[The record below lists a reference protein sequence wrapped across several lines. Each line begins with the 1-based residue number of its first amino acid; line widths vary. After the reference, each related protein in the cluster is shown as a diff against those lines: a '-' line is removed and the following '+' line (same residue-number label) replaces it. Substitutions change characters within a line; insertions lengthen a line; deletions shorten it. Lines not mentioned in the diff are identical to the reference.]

1 MKNILLATTALVMS
15 AGFASAEVTLSGTA
29 HAGMKNSTGAA
40 STVYSG
46 MTVKFAAATTTDNGL
61 TMSISESIGGGQTL
75 DLLDDFALDTGNTA
89 MGVPTMTISGGGV
102 TVTMEHDSIGNKY
115 DGDGDDG
122 DIGVSGKFG
131 DLSWGITAETHSE
144 VPTTAEG
151 LDVSNSY
158 SLGYTM
164 GAIGLT
170 LVGTDADQSKATA
183 SYTMGDTVFSAYS
196 KNTGT
201 ATVIGGGV
209 DLTLNG
215 ATVSYTGNDA
225 DEWDLSVGYVLDA
238 VSIAYSTSE
247 AKDWTA
253 TAVYALG
260 GSAQVNLGTNNA
272 NTTFA
277 GVSFA
282 F

>member
-1 MKNILLATTALVMS
+1 MKNILLATTALVMT

-29 HAGMKNSTGAA
+29 HAGIHNATGAA

-46 MTVKFAAATTTDNGL
+46 MTLKFAASTTTDTGL
-61 TMSISESIGGGQTL
+61 TLSISNGIGGGQTL
-75 DLLDDFALDTGNTA
+75 DLADMELDTGDASMTT
-89 MGVPTMTISGGGV
+89 PTMTIAGGGV
-102 TVTMEHDSIGNKY
+102 TVVMENNAIGNYY
-115 DGDGDDG
+115 DADGDDG

-131 DLSWGITAETHSE
+131 DLSWGVTAETNSD
-144 VPTTAEG
+144 AG
-151 LDVSNSY
+151 AVSNSY
-158 SLGYTM
+158 KLGYTM

-170 LVGTDADQSKATA
+170 MVGNDNDQSKASV
-183 SYTMGDTVFSAYS
+183 SYAMGDTVFSAYS
-196 KNTGT
+196 KNTGA
-201 ATVIGGGV
+201 ATVVGGGV

-215 ATVSYTGNDA
+215 ATVSYTGNDI

-238 VSIAYSTSE
+238 VTIAYSTSE
-247 AKDWTA
+247 DKDWQA

-260 GSAQVNLGTNNA
+260 GSAQINLGTNDA
-272 NTTFA
+272 STTFA

>member
-1 MKNILLATTALVMS
+1 MS

-61 TMSISESIGGGQTL
+61 TMSISESIGGGTTL
-75 DLLDDFALDTGNTA
+75 DLADMELDDTNTE
-89 MGVPTMTISGGGV
+89 MGVPTMTIAGGGI
-102 TVTMEHDSIGNKY
+102 TVVMKNNAIGNYY
-115 DGDGDDG
+115 DADGDDG

-131 DLSWGITAETHSE
+131 DLSWGVTAETNSDDD
-144 VPTTAEG
+144 A
-151 LDVSNSY
+151 VSNSY
-158 SLGYTM
+158 TLGYTM

-170 LVGTDADQSKATA
+170 MVGTDADQSKATA

-225 DEWDLSVGYVLDA
+225 DEWDLSVGYVMDA
-238 VSIAYSTSE
+238 VSVKYSTSE
-247 AKDWTA
+247 AKDWTT
-253 TAVYALG
+253 TAVYDLG
-260 GSAQVNLGTNNA
+260 GSAHINLGTNNA
-272 NTTFA
+272 ETTFA